1 MKRKWSKITGMDEI
15 LIPSGSKG
23 TKKVFL
29 LEQWNKGLLQCMLK
43 IGFLGF
49 GGGSALIPVFE
60 KEVVTKRKWL
70 TKEEYA
76 QDVLAATITP
86 GALPVEIAA
95 GIGKRLGGSIG
106 MLLSAICVA
115 FPGAFM
121 TILLL
126 SALEDVSQNIL
137 TGVHILSILTGIY
150 ICYLLIRYELGIMQ
164 EAKKSGTGQ
173 MIHTIAIMA
182 GVFMLTGEKSLYTLL
197 ATDRQPFFDISTLR
211 ILLLALFWGCCDKGN
226 QKEKKIILMILSV
239 LYIACVKNDPWISL
253 TWVRLL
259 TEAVMLG
266 LAIKELSK
274 EKKKTD
280 WKMIVGENG
289 ICIMWLLIFLL
300 PSFFIL
306 KDQITF
312 IFSGIGSTLL
322 SFGGGDAYLTVA
334 EGFFVHSGLVDAE
347 FFYAKLVMV
356 ANLLPGSILCKIL
369 PGIGYYIGC
378 QMQHGRIDGYLA
390 AIAGFGISVIV
401 SVVVFNAVSC
411 IYASIQERNTFSSL
425 PYYIKPTIGGLLLS
439 VLCTLIRQS
448 LL

>member
-1 MKRKWSKITGMDEI
+1 MDEI

-23 TKKVFL
+23 TKKAFL

-137 TGVHILSILTGIY
+137 TGVHILSVLTGIY
-150 ICYLLIRYELGIMQ
+150 ICYLLIRYEMGITQ

-197 ATDRQPFFDISTLR
+197 AIDRQPFFDIFAGSFL
-211 ILLLALFWGCCDKGN
+211 G
-226 QKEKKIILMILSV
+226 
-239 LYIACVKNDPWISL
+239 
-253 TWVRLL
+253 
-259 TEAVMLG
+259 ML
-266 LAIKELSK
+266 
-274 EKKKTD
+274 
-280 WKMIVGENG
+280 
-289 ICIMWLLIFLL
+289 
-300 PSFFIL
+300 
-306 KDQITF
+306 
-312 IFSGIGSTLL
+312 
-322 SFGGGDAYLTVA
+322 
-334 EGFFVHSGLVDAE
+334 
-347 FFYAKLVMV
+347 
-356 ANLLPGSILCKIL
+356 
-369 PGIGYYIGC
+369 
-378 QMQHGRIDGYLA
+378 
-390 AIAGFGISVIV
+390 
-401 SVVVFNAVSC
+401 
-411 IYASIQERNTFSSL
+411 
-425 PYYIKPTIGGLLLS
+425 
-439 VLCTLIRQS
+439 
-448 LL
+448 

>member
-1 MKRKWSKITGMDEI
+1 MKRKWSKITVMDEI

-137 TGVHILSILTGIY
+137 TGVHILSVLTGIY
-150 ICYLLIRYELGIMQ
+150 ICYLLIRYEMGIMQ

-197 ATDRQPFFDISTLR
+197 AIDRQPFFDISTLR
-211 ILLLALFWGCCDKGN
+211 ILLLALFLG
-226 QKEKKIILMILSV
+226 
-239 LYIACVKNDPWISL
+239 
-253 TWVRLL
+253 
-259 TEAVMLG
+259 ML
-266 LAIKELSK
+266 
-274 EKKKTD
+274 
-280 WKMIVGENG
+280 
-289 ICIMWLLIFLL
+289 
-300 PSFFIL
+300 
-306 KDQITF
+306 
-312 IFSGIGSTLL
+312 
-322 SFGGGDAYLTVA
+322 
-334 EGFFVHSGLVDAE
+334 
-347 FFYAKLVMV
+347 
-356 ANLLPGSILCKIL
+356 
-369 PGIGYYIGC
+369 
-378 QMQHGRIDGYLA
+378 
-390 AIAGFGISVIV
+390 
-401 SVVVFNAVSC
+401 
-411 IYASIQERNTFSSL
+411 
-425 PYYIKPTIGGLLLS
+425 
-439 VLCTLIRQS
+439 
-448 LL
+448 